1 MDFTV
6 VVSYLLTM
14 NRVFLNDILSEW
26 SQFIIIY
33 TISTLVLEVVIQES
47 FIEKLFWKNFQN
59 SGGNI
64 CDGLLFGEAGGL
76 CLQLD

>member
-14 NRVFLNDILSEW
+14 NRVFLNDILSER

-47 FIEKLFWKNFQN
+47 FIEKLF
-59 SGGNI
+59 
-64 CDGLLFGEAGGL
+64 
-76 CLQLD
+76 